1 MLWDSW
7 ECINP
12 GLSLSDSKLDVN
24 LISFLPWQQV
34 EEVIVKVNQTLPFR
48 KVIPKCMKTI
58 SNLKSQI
65 RRAKEKDELKRGE
78 ALVHVDYSQSYNST
92 QQNEIQSA
100 YFDQENFSIFTSC

>member
-1 MLWDSW
+1 M
-7 ECINP
+7 
-12 GLSLSDSKLDVN
+12 SDSKLDVN

-78 ALVHVDYSQSYNST
+78 ALVHVDYSQSYNRT